1 LTLTNDL
8 EKILVS
14 IYNSSYGGKYEL
26 AGRID
31 NMELLTQSGY
41 VTYSKC
47 KDDPLSAHGA
57 KSCRVLLVRMTEKGS
72 TEAKKLIDKKMHQT
86 GNVLKSL
93 EAYPSRIRNM
103 YRLILK
109 KWLIACETGRNFHWI
124 INTPLIYL
132 PDEAR
137 ETITKLTSD
146 LVDKD
151 MAANAT
157 INHTTSGP
165 SDSTLMTCP
174 EISQWLFDGVHWLP
188 GTAERAKGVRT
199 AVLDEYLKYLRN
211 GHRLYRAKDQL
222 LFKLNARKKIDVSTL
237 RYVAR
242 SGGVPAESLIDWLEE
257 LASCGYI
264 RKFNRYAKIT
274 PRQDGYSPD
283 ADIIAFGEPKYH
295 IYSPRDDRQHYQSEE
310 KKNIE
315 RWFVS
320 GEETFLHFKFKT
332 IR

>member
-1 LTLTNDL
+1 MTQPNDL

-14 IYNSSYGGKYEL
+14 IYNASYGGKYEL

-31 NMELLTQSGY
+31 NMEMLTQSGY

-47 KDDPLSAHGA
+47 NDDPLSSHGA

-72 TEAKKLIDKKMHQT
+72 TEAKKLIDKKMLQT
-86 GNVLKSL
+86 GKFLKSL
-93 EAYPSRIRNM
+93 EEYPTRITDM
-103 YRLILK
+103 YRFILK
-109 KWLIACETGRNFHWI
+109 KWLIACENRSNFHWI

-137 ETITKLTSD
+137 ETVTKLSSD

-151 MAANAT
+151 MAAYAT

-174 EISQWLFDGVHWLP
+174 EISQWLFDGAHWLP
-188 GTAERAKGVRT
+188 GTGERAKGVRT

-211 GHRLYRAKDQL
+211 GHRLYNAKDQL
-222 LFKLNARKKIDVSTL
+222 LFKFDARKQIDVSTL
-237 RYVAR
+237 RYVAHHGR
-242 SGGVPAESLIDWLEE
+242 VPAESLMDWLEE

-264 RKFNRYAKIT
+264 RNFNRYAKAT
-274 PRQDGYSPD
+274 YSRDGYSPD
-283 ADIIAFGEPKYH
+283 ADIIAFGDPMHH
-295 IYSPRDDRQHYQSEE
+295 IYSPRDDSQHYQSER

-332 IR
+332 VR